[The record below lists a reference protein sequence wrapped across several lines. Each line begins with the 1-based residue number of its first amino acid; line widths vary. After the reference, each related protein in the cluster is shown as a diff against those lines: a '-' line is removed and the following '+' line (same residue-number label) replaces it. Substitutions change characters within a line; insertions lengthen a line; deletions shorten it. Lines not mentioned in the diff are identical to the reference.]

1 MLLGKVILLATHM
14 HTQSV
19 WLTLKQILYIHI
31 SVSFHNRVRGVLDRT
46 LHNPM
51 YDANDG
57 AQQQQ
62 NSSTNISTN
71 NPPSMQSNALGHEY
85 ETIDSRIIKRNKQRN
100 QLSQLDH
107 EVNHHP
113 STHIGITGSHDPQE
127 VSHDP
132 QDESRKNCN
141 TASSGQYEIVG
152 SGVRPTPNTQQGTH
166 IHVVTNSSYDIPDTD
181 QNRNGS
187 SDIDPTRY
195 EVSDIDQTRHE
206 VSDIDP
212 TRYEVSEAYLNAA
225 GNTNPETMHTVTDEG
240 DKPAGP
246 ELDSDGYAHLEH

>member
-1 MLLGKVILLATHM
+1 
-14 HTQSV
+14 
-19 WLTLKQILYIHI
+19 
-31 SVSFHNRVRGVLDRT
+31 
-46 LHNPM
+46 M

-85 ETIDSRIIKRNKQRN
+85 ETIDSRITKRNRQRN

-113 STHIGITGSHDPQE
+113 STHIGITGSHDQQE

-132 QDESRKNCN
+132 QDESQKNCN
-141 TASSGQYEIVG
+141 TASSGQYDIVG
-152 SGVRPTPNTQQGTH
+152 SGVRPFPKAHQGTH
-166 IHVVTNSSYDIPDTD
+166 IHVETNTSYDIPDID

-187 SDIDPTRY
+187 
-195 EVSDIDQTRHE
+195 
-206 VSDIDP
+206 SDIDP

-225 GNTNPETMHTVTDEG
+225 GSTNPETMHTVTDEG
-240 DKPAGP
+240 DKPTGP